1 MRKGFTLIELMIVV
15 AIIAIIAAIAIPNLL
30 ESRKQA
36 NETNAIGSMRTYAG
50 AQSIYKKSNYASA
63 NSLSAK
69 QYCNT
74 LSGLYSHMNAAGTL
88 IMLIPLPF
96 GDADTAGGNVA
107 YQGYLYTVDAGIT
120 RWMDDFGLFGQP
132 TVYGSTG
139 LNTYYVNAECT
150 VYMWDLVGGMSAAL
164 PTTPVK
170 TSGAFNPSAAGW
182 TTP

>member
-69 QYCNT
+69 QYCPT
-74 LSGLYSHMNAAGTL
+74 LSGLSSHQNQANTPISL
-88 IMLIPLPF
+88 VPPPF
-96 GDADTAGGNVA
+96 AEADTAGANTS
-107 YQGYLYTVDAGIT
+107 YQGYLFTVDGLSATEWQDQFGI
-120 RWMDDFGLFGQP
+120 FGAP
-132 TVYGSTG
+132 SVYGSTG
-139 LNTYYVNAECT
+139 VNTFYIGTDGT
-150 VYMWDLVGGMSAAL
+150 VYMWDLAGQAFSTASA
-164 PTTPVK
+164 P
-170 TSGAFNPSAAGW
+170 FNPATASPAW